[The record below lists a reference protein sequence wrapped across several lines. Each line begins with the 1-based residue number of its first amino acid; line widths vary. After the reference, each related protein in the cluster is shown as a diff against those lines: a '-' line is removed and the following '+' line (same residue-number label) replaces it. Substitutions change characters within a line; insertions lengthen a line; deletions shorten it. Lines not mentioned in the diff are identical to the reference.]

1 MTALALIIVVGAVA
15 SASPSLRTFFGE
27 QHLTATGPTGATG
40 EDDPSDSP
48 EAPEQDNQ
56 STDAQDAQAPDFSA
70 CDGLTGLDN
79 AICRHEALLVVH
91 PDNQGLLNALARLEA
106 NQAKQDSSSHGS
118 QDSTTPPGKSGDT
131 QGKSGDTH
139 GNSGQTQGNS
149 GQDSSTDS
157 TDTSSTDGS
166 SDSTGP
172 GNSNGHGNSSGQ
184 GNSSH

>member
-40 EDDPSDSP
+40 EDDPSEPP
-48 EAPEQDNQ
+48 ESPEQDNQ

-91 PDNQGLLNALARLEA
+91 PDNQGLLNALERLEA
-106 NQAKQDSSSHGS
+106 NQAKQDSSSHGAP

-131 QGKSGDTH
+131 HGKSGDTH
-139 GNSGQTQGNS
+139 GNSGQ
-149 GQDSSTDS
+149 DSSTGS